1 MSVCMEI
8 EGRHVDLT
16 IQRWQKL
23 TGECAAHSTTG
34 IAFNDLKEKED
45 CRG

>member
-16 IQRWQKL
+16 IQRWQIIQRL
-23 TGECAAHSTTG
+23 ELLST
-34 IAFNDLKEKED
+34 I
-45 CRG
+45 